1 MSEQSSELHRFAARL
16 ASGPSFL
23 LLGQSATLAGDSP
36 TALYPWSGVYT
47 SNTGKGIA
55 DRLRTD
61 QRTVSSVAAMSANA
75 SRSQTDLQVCY
86 LFGGEHLPEP
96 EQPAKDILEAADTR
110 LRALQELSRLAGE
123 TVTPRGV
130 IVIDGWRPG
139 DKLQS
144 SELIPA
150 LRPLGPGQAHLFS
163 AARWADDMYV
173 KSLANAG
180 QLVLHDQDLSE
191 ALSVLAESGAVKLDL
206 NDVRGRVAGHV
217 IALGDGF
224 TEIDIHT
231 WNQIRR
237 SARPVDLELLTPPVF
252 SSEAARYQEF
262 RNFTGAPDGSPRWR
276 GIAAGMNVTRD
287 FEEKLATAVTERL
300 HERGL
305 PSPVVLIGQ
314 TATGKTIALAAL
326 AMKLAQEG
334 EFAILHQSRR
344 TVRPSFDDI
353 DMYAGWAEERGA
365 KATVLIW
372 DGMVHPGEY
381 EALARQ
387 LQNRG
392 RKVLIVGSAYQPD
405 SETSRLSNSQF
416 IPAPAD
422 LSAGESTQ
430 LLALLNSFGVE
441 FAAPKGA
448 LDSSFLAFL
457 YHMLPET
464 ESALRRGLSYELRA
478 AEKGMEQLVRKRGVE
493 ATRENRLTAMA
504 AALQAAGLELL
515 ELAPETDNDEKP
527 LNEQTFR
534 ERTSIQRVTTLV
546 LVAGR
551 HGVPVPIDL
560 ALRIL
565 GREGSQSIR
574 DALRAFDIIREV
586 DDDSGE
592 YFLTAR
598 SHLEAELL
606 AQHEIPLEV
615 EIEVVTEAI
624 RNVRIV
630 EGFSSGADEVQFVVS
645 LLERIGPNSRSPR
658 YRPYFHEI
666 SEALRERRGDSGRV
680 HPRLVLQESTFARA
694 FVHWQQEAQQGTPAD
709 RISSLEHNSDLL
721 NEVLANSDLRGMMRL
736 SLTVE
741 LASTLG
747 SIMHEIQRDGT
758 SEQPANL
765 VGRLDEILRAVM
777 DARAID
783 PGNLH
788 PLDVLAWSTL
798 DAVRTENLPPQER
811 LNRLANAVA
820 TLDSVDRIALN
831 ERQRAQLDMRLKQL
845 QELLGNDDAVWERLR
860 SLEVNNDPAATYFLA
875 KFEAETGQSG
885 KRAALD
891 RLWAAPRTTQQD
903 WRCAQLLLELTWED
917 LTGSHL
923 LQGERVPIHLS
934 DATVRTLLR
943 LSAALQDAELPDRYK
958 LLFVEG
964 LAYFALGNYS
974 DATSTFREVE
984 NLTRQLARRI
994 NTVLVLADSDRK
1006 PLVHTGRIESVGGNW
1021 GKVRVEELAT
1031 TLWFE
1036 PRLFSASQEFA
1047 RNQQLPGFIIGFK
1060 LTRGAVA
1067 EPRTM
1072 FRTPQ
1077 SR

>member
-1 MSEQSSELHRFAARL
+1 MREQSSELHSFATRL
-16 ASGPSFL
+16 ASGPAFL
-23 LLGQSATLAGDSP
+23 ILGESANLAGDG
-36 TALYPWSGVYT
+36 TIGLYQWSGVYT

-61 QRTVSSVAAMSANA
+61 RRTVSSVGAMSATA

-86 LFGGEHLPEP
+86 LFGGEHLPEA
-96 EQPAKDILEAADTR
+96 EKPAKDMLQEADAR
-110 LRALQELSRLAGE
+110 IRALQELSRLAGE

-139 DKLQS
+139 DKLQP
-144 SELIPA
+144 SELVPA

-173 KSLANAG
+173 KSLADAG
-180 QLVLHDQDLSE
+180 QLVLHDEDLTE
-191 ALSVLAESGAVKLDL
+191 ALGALADSGAVKLDL
-206 NDVRGRVAGHV
+206 DGARGRGARHV

-224 TEIDIHT
+224 SEIDVHT

-252 SSEAARYQEF
+252 SSDAARYQEF
-262 RNFTGAPDGSPRWR
+262 RNFTGAPEGSPRWR

-287 FEEKLATAVTERL
+287 FEEGLATAVTELLR
-300 HERGL
+300 ERSL
-305 PSPVVLIGQ
+305 PSPVVLTGQ
-314 TATGKTIALAAL
+314 TATGKTIAMAAL
-326 AMKLAQEG
+326 AVRLAHEG

-344 TVRPSFDDI
+344 TVRPSFDDV

-365 KATVLIW
+365 RATVLIW

-387 LQNRG
+387 LHNRG
-392 RKVLIVGSAYQPD
+392 RKVLIVGSAYVPD
-405 SETSRLSNSQF
+405 SETSRLSNSLF
-416 IPAPAD
+416 IPASAD
-422 LSAGESTQ
+422 LSAGESAR
-430 LLALLNSFGVE
+430 LLELLSSFGMEV
-441 FAAPKGA
+441 ASPKGA

-464 ESALRRGLSYELRA
+464 ESVLRRGLSYELRA
-478 AEKGMEQLVRKRGVE
+478 AEKGMEQLVRRRGEE
-493 ATRENRLTAMA
+493 ATPENRLTAMA
-504 AALQAAGLELL
+504 AALQAAGLELDDFAL
-515 ELAPETDNDEKP
+515 ETGTDEKP
-527 LNEQTFR
+527 LSEQMFG
-534 ERTSIQRVTTLV
+534 ERSSIQRVTTLV

-574 DALRAFDIIREV
+574 DALHAFDILREV

-630 EGFSSGADEVQFVVS
+630 EGFASGADEVQFVVS

-658 YRPYFHEI
+658 YRPYFYEI
-666 SEALRERRGDSGRV
+666 SEALRERREDSGRA
-680 HPRLVLQESTFARA
+680 HPRLVLQESTFARG

-709 RISSLEHNSDLL
+709 RISNLEHNSDLL
-721 NEVLANSDLRGMMRL
+721 NEVLADLELRGMMRL

-747 SIMHEIQRDGT
+747 SIVHEIQKDGT
-758 SEQPANL
+758 SGQPTNL
-765 VGRLDEILRAVM
+765 VGRLDEILQAVM
-777 DARAID
+777 NARAID

-788 PLDVLAWSTL
+788 PLDVLAWSTR
-798 DAVRTENLPPQER
+798 DAILTEALPPQER
-811 LNRLANAVA
+811 LDRLANAVA
-820 TLDSVDRIALN
+820 TLDSVDRVALN

-845 QELLGNDDAVWERLR
+845 NELLGNDDAVWERLR
-860 SLEVNNDPAATYFLA
+860 SLEVNTDPASTYFLA
-875 KFEAETGQSG
+875 KFEAETGPSG
-885 KRAALD
+885 KRVALD
-891 RLWAAPRTTQQD
+891 RLWAAPPTTQRD

-917 LTGSHL
+917 LTGSRL

-934 DATVRTLLR
+934 EATVRTLLR
-943 LSAALQDAELPDRYK
+943 LSAALHDAELPDRYK
-958 LLFVEG
+958 LLFVEA
-964 LAYFALGNYS
+964 LAHFALGNYA
-974 DATSTFREVE
+974 DATSTSREVE

-994 NTVLVLADSDRK
+994 HTVLVLADSDGK
-1006 PLVHTGRIESVGGNW
+1006 PLVYSGRIESVGGNW

-1031 TLWFE
+1031 TVWFE

-1047 RNQQLPGFIIGFK
+1047 RNQQLPGFNIGFK

-1072 FRTPQ
+1072 FRKPQ